1 MEDFLRPRE
10 LNVRSPRLYRRFLWR
25 RRDCTAG
32 KPASAFRPVSVPC
45 PVILTSQHRLGSAT
59 SLLYPLATEKA
70 SLRVYYFEKKWLYA
84 CCSPCGSQRAEAFSL
99 SCSAT
104 LHPRSRCAR
113 QRAVGRGER
122 SNRFFRKTGS
132 EPHLRWTNSN
142 HPQIFSKKQQLPRR
156 TLPRYVSH

>member
-1 MEDFLRPRE
+1 MLFRSDFLRPRE
-10 LNVRSPRLYRRFLWR
+10 LNVRSPRLYRRFLRR

-84 CCSPCGSQRAEAFSL
+84 CCSPCGSQRATRSVRRLAS
-99 SCSAT
+99 SQHSPAT
-104 LHPRSRCAR
+104 LRPAACRGTWREIESLLP
-113 QRAVGRGER
+113 QNWKRAT
-122 SNRFFRKTGS
+122 S
-132 EPHLRWTNSN
+132 PLD
-142 HPQIFSKKQQLPRR
+142 
-156 TLPRYVSH
+156 

>member
-45 PVILTSQHRLGSAT
+45 PVILTSQHRLGSAS

-84 CCSPCGSQRAEAFSL
+84 CCSPCGSQRAEAFSFRPRFA
-99 SCSAT
+99 SVRTPAT
-104 LHPRSRCAR
+104 LRPAACRGTWREIESLLP
-113 QRAVGRGER
+113 QNWKRAA
-122 SNRFFRKTGS
+122 S
-132 EPHLRWTNSN
+132 PLD
-142 HPQIFSKKQQLPRR
+142 
-156 TLPRYVSH
+156 